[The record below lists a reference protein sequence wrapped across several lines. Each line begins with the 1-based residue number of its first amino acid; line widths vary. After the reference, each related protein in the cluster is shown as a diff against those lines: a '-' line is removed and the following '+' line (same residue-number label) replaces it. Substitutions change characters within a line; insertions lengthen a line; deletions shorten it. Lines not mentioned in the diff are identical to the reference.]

1 MTEYELA
8 RVLAELS
15 TEEGEV
21 DARLYGDTMTAAESA
36 AATV

>member
-15 TEEGEV
+15 TDEGEV
-21 DARLYGDTMTAAESA
+21 DARLYGDASEGEGE
-36 AATV
+36 